1 MESIKQIMTLKPER
15 QVRLALLLVSTS
27 VIIITSL
34 LAYNRITYEFPLAVG
49 NTGQSALGPPTS
61 AGVGILYAMIV
72 VAAILGFGAILSIF
86 GSLRNVSNRISEIVV
101 REPSP
106 EDSIYGSQKKAEW
119 EEASTQGESKA
130 TDDEILK
137 ALWHSKDKKTGT
149 VPLASQ
155 GNTAQKRVHRLSRGL
170 SVEEAFGR

>member
-1 MESIKQIMTLKPER
+1 MESVKHILDLKPKR
-15 QVRLALLLVSTS
+15 QVRLALLLASTS
-27 VIIITSL
+27 IIVITSL

-86 GSLRNVSNRISEIVV
+86 GSLRNMSKRISEIVV

-106 EDSIYGSQKKAEW
+106 NDSVLPSQQKTEW
-119 EEASTQGESKA
+119 EEASTQSESKA
-130 TDDEILK
+130 TDEDILQ
-137 ALWHSKDKKTGT
+137 ALWHSKEKKTGT
-149 VPLASQ
+149 A
-155 GNTAQKRVHRLSRGL
+155 
-170 SVEEAFGR
+170 E

>member
-1 MESIKQIMTLKPER
+1 MKLKPKR
-15 QVRLALLLVSTS
+15 QVRLALLLASTS
-27 VIIITSL
+27 TIIITSL

-61 AGVGILYAMIV
+61 AGVGIVFAMIV

-106 EDSIYGSQKKAEW
+106 ESQKEAEW
-119 EEASTQGESKA
+119 EDASTETEHKA

-137 ALWHSKDKKTGT
+137 ALWHSKDKNTGT
-149 VPLASQ
+149 A
-155 GNTAQKRVHRLSRGL
+155 
-170 SVEEAFGR
+170 E

>member
-1 MESIKQIMTLKPER
+1 MKLKPKR

-27 VIIITSL
+27 IIIITSL

-61 AGVGILYAMIV
+61 AGVGIAFAMIV

-106 EDSIYGSQKKAEW
+106 ESQKEAEW
-119 EEASTQGESKA
+119 EDASTETEHKA

-137 ALWHSKDKKTGT
+137 ALWHSKDKNTGT
-149 VPLASQ
+149 A
-155 GNTAQKRVHRLSRGL
+155 
-170 SVEEAFGR
+170 E

>member
-1 MESIKQIMTLKPER
+1 MESIKHIVKLKPKR

-27 VIIITSL
+27 IIITTSL

-61 AGVGILYAMIV
+61 AGVGIVFAMIV
-72 VAAILGFGAILSIF
+72 VAAILGFGAILSVF
-86 GSLRNVSNRISEIVV
+86 GSLRNVSNRITNRITEIVV

-137 ALWHSKDKKTGT
+137 ALWHSKDKKQGT
-149 VPLASQ
+149 A
-155 GNTAQKRVHRLSRGL
+155 
-170 SVEEAFGR
+170 E

>member
-1 MESIKQIMTLKPER
+1 MESLKHILDLEPKK
-15 QVRLALLLVSTS
+15 QVRQALLLVSTS

-72 VAAILGFGAILSIF
+72 VAAILGFVTVLSIF

-101 REPSP
+101 GEPSTKDSVLRSQEKDEW
-106 EDSIYGSQKKAEW
+106 EDSSTKKEHR
-119 EEASTQGESKA
+119 A
-130 TDDEILK
+130 TDDEILT
-137 ALWHSKDKKTGT
+137 ALLLSKDKKKATT
-149 VPLASQ
+149 
-155 GNTAQKRVHRLSRGL
+155 
-170 SVEEAFGR
+170 E